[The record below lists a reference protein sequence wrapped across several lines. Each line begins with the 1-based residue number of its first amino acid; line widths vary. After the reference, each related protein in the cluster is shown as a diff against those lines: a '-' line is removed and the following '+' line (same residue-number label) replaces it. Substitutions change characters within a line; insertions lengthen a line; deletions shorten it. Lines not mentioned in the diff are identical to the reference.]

1 MADYRNPFEAPD
13 RPEQAVN
20 PFDGPLPPSDAPR
33 EAGALVDA
41 SVGARISGALIDY
54 LTCALL
60 LLAPVFGGF
69 LMVNPMVQADKDLLV
84 GTSVL
89 AGFGMYTA
97 LQAFLISTQGQSLGK
112 VFAGTRIVRPDGSP
126 VGFFHGVLLR
136 SWAWTVICQL
146 PLISLFATMGD
157 LITLFGADRRTL
169 HDRIADTRVVSAS
182 R

>member
-1 MADYRNPFEAPD
+1 MTHPSSDLS
-13 RPEQAVN
+13 N
-20 PFDGPLPPSDAPR
+20 PFDVPSAVAAVAPPPGS
-33 EAGALVDA
+33 LQDA
-41 SVGARISGALIDY
+41 SVGARISGAMIDY
-54 LTCALL
+54 LTCGLL
-60 LLAPVFGGF
+60 LLAPVIGGF
-69 LMVNPMVQADKDLLV
+69 LLAKPLVEADKDLLI

-169 HDRIADTRVVSAS
+169 HDRIADTRVVSVY